1 MNIEAFDYPL
11 PEAAIAARPTQPR
24 SACRLLVV
32 ERDTLHEA
40 RFGEL
45 IRWLVPGDLVVVN
58 DTRVWHARFRAR
70 RPGGGRVEMLLVGLE
85 SPERA
90 LALVHGARRLRPG
103 MLLELEG
110 GATVE
115 AVERRG
121 EHWCLRDPGGAW
133 ETLMEQH
140 GHVPIPPY
148 LDREDTPSDTVD
160 YQTVFARVAGSVA
173 APTAGLHF
181 DAVLLG
187 RLTEAGVEVA
197 TLTLHVG
204 AGTFSPVRTQRI
216 EDHRMH
222 AETYAIPEE
231 LAGRLAAVHAADRRV
246 IAVGTTVVRALESY
260 ARTPAG
266 GRGAPWAG
274 ETDLYIR
281 PGFRFALVDA
291 LVTNFHAPRSSL
303 LVLVAALAGRERML
317 AAYRHALD
325 HGYRFLS
332 YGDAMFIT
340 GRHAL

>member
-1 MNIEAFDYPL
+1 
-11 PEAAIAARPTQPR
+11 
-24 SACRLLVV
+24 
-32 ERDTLHEA
+32 
-40 RFGEL
+40 
-45 IRWLVPGDLVVVN
+45 
-58 DTRVWHARFRAR
+58 
-70 RPGGGRVEMLLVGLE
+70 MLLVGLE

-222 AETYAIPEE
+222 AETYAIPEK
-231 LAGRLAAVHAADRRV
+231 LAARLVAVHAAGRRV